1 MARHVDEPRR
11 DHLTFLAFDFN
22 FLGGSMG
29 EATGER
35 IASAFAHATE
45 QRQPLISFVA
55 CRCSGLRRRARPTA
69 RAVFHK

>member
-55 CRCSGLRRRARPTA
+55 
-69 RAVFHK
+69 